1 MFSLTTNNL
10 SFAYKDLNTIDHVNL
25 QVKSG
30 EVLVILGPNG
40 IGKSTLI
47 NCLSGVFSKY
57 QGSIKLDNEELKQ
70 IGSKELSHKLALV
83 SQRVNINTN
92 LSLFDYL
99 LLGRSAFHSIFSQP
113 NKDDEKLVDQ
123 VISRIGLEN
132 LKSTSLQNMSG
143 GQKQLANIG
152 RALVQEP
159 KILIMD
165 EPTSALDYKNQV
177 NVLKLVKTFSNQGI
191 AIVMSTHDPNQAT
204 MVADSVGL
212 LVNNKTYR
220 QGSTEEIL
228 SDKSLSE
235 LYQTPIISTFNEDLQ
250 RNVFGIE
257 MG

>member
-1 MFSLTTNNL
+1 MFNLITKDL
-10 SFAYKDLNTIDHVNL
+10 SFAYRKSNVIDHINL
-25 QVKSG
+25 KVDAGQI
-30 EVLVILGPNG
+30 LVILGPNG

-47 NCLSGVFSKY
+47 NCLSGVFPKY
-57 QGSIKLDNEELKQ
+57 RGSIKLDNEELNQ

-83 SQRVNINTN
+83 SQGVNVNTN

-113 NKDDEKLVDQ
+113 NKDDEKLVNQIID
-123 VISRIGLEN
+123 RIGLN
-132 LKSTSLQNMSG
+132 DLKSTSLQNMSG

-159 KILIMD
+159 KLLIMD

-177 NVLKLVKTFSNQGI
+177 KVLKLVKSFSNQGI
-191 AIVMSTHDPNQAT
+191 AVIMSTHDPNQAT
-204 MVADSVGL
+204 MVADNVGL
-212 LVNNKTYR
+212 LMNNQVYH
-220 QGSTEEIL
+220 QGSIDIL
-228 SDKSLSE
+228 NDEYLSK
-235 LYQTPIISTFNEDLQ
+235 LYQTPIISTFNKDLQ

>member
-1 MFSLTTNNL
+1 MFSLVTDNL
-10 SFAYKDLNTIDHVNL
+10 SFAYKDSNTIDNVNL
-25 QVKSG
+25 KVESG
-30 EVLVILGPNG
+30 QVLVILGPNG

-57 QGSIKLDNEELKQ
+57 KGSIKLDNDELKKVD
-70 IGSKELSHKLALV
+70 SKKLSHKLALV
-83 SQRVNINTN
+83 SQGVNINTN

-99 LLGRSAFHSIFSQP
+99 LLGRSSFHSIFSQP
-113 NKDDEKLVDQ
+113 NKNDEILVDS
-123 VISRIGLEN
+123 IITKIGLES
-132 LKSTSLQNMSG
+132 LKFTSMQNMSG

-159 KILIMD
+159 KLLIMD

-177 NVLKLVKTFSNQGI
+177 KVLKLVKSLSKQGI

-212 LVNNKTYR
+212 LMSNKTYN
-220 QGSTEEIL
+220 QGSTNAIL
-228 SDKSLSE
+228 NDQYLSK
-235 LYQTPIISTFNEDLQ
+235 LYQTPIISTFSDDLQ